1 MRIQL
6 NLATRPF
13 VELGPLYMRL
23 RILIILLAVIAV
35 PLWILMASEKRKASE
50 AQAQLTA
57 VEQKIQAIESQR
69 QAFQA
74 QMRQPKN
81 AAVLSQSQFL
91 NQMFASKA
99 FSWTAV
105 MMDLENV
112 LPSGV
117 QVMNIDPVITRD
129 GKVTIR
135 LRVSGAHD
143 RGVDLVRNLE
153 HSHRFLAPRLA
164 RETAESNQNGRPVEQ
179 VSAVSN
185 VNFDLLAEYN
195 PLPETVE
202 KPARAGQKSGGPAGS
217 KRRPKAAPSTAGK
230 AATGAAAGK
239 ASRKPRAAKVGAP

>member
-6 NLATRPF
+6 NLASRPF
-13 VELGPLYMRL
+13 VELGPLYLRL
-23 RILIILLAVIAV
+23 RILIVLLAVIAV
-35 PLWILMASEKRKASE
+35 PLWMLLATERRKASE
-50 AQAQLTA
+50 AAGRLDA
-57 VEQKIQAIESQR
+57 VEQNIRALEAQR

-74 QMRQPKN
+74 QMREPQN
-81 AAVLSQSQFL
+81 ATVLSQSQFL

-117 QVMNIDPVITRD
+117 QVLNIDPVIARN

-135 LRVSGAHD
+135 LRVNGPHNL
-143 RGVDLVRNLE
+143 GVDLVRNLE

-164 RETAESNQNGRPVEQ
+164 RETAENNQNQRQVEPVNT
-179 VSAVSN
+179 AAN

-195 PLPETVE
+195 PLPETPA
-202 KPARAGQKSGGPAGS
+202 KPAAAAQHDHGPATA
-217 KRRPKAAPSTAGK
+217 RRRKTVPQGPPLASPRPR
-230 AATGAAAGK
+230 AAGK
-239 ASRKPRAAKVGAP
+239 AVAR

>member
-6 NLATRPF
+6 NLASRPF
-13 VELGPLYMRL
+13 IELGPLYLRL
-23 RILIILLAVIAV
+23 RILIVLLAVVAV
-35 PLWILMASEKRKASE
+35 PLWLLLATEKRKAAE
-50 AQAQLTA
+50 AQARLDA
-57 VEQKIQAIESQR
+57 VQQRIHTIEAQR
-69 QAFQA
+69 QTFQSS
-74 QMRQPKN
+74 MREPQN
-81 AAVLSQSQFL
+81 ASVLSQSQFL
-91 NQMFASKA
+91 NQVFARKA

-117 QVMNIDPVITRD
+117 QVLNIDPVIAKD

-164 RETAESNQNGRPVEQ
+164 RETAESNQNGRPIE
-179 VSAVSN
+179 VSATTN

-195 PLPETVE
+195 PLPETAE
-202 KPARAGQKSGGPAGS
+202 KPAAPKQTSTKQAKLPS
-217 KRRPKAAPSTAGK
+217 KTARTPRHARKAVTP
-230 AATGAAAGK
+230 
-239 ASRKPRAAKVGAP
+239 

>member
-6 NLATRPF
+6 NLASRPF
-13 VELGPLYMRL
+13 VELGPLYLRL
-23 RILIILLAVIAV
+23 RVLIVLLAVVAV
-35 PLWILMASEKRKASE
+35 PLWLLLSTEKRKAAE
-50 AQAQLTA
+50 AQARLNA
-57 VEQKIQAIESQR
+57 VQQKISAIEAQR
-69 QAFQA
+69 QAFQS
-74 QMRQPKN
+74 QMREPQN
-81 AAVLSQSQFL
+81 ASVLTQSQFL
-91 NQMFASKA
+91 NHVFARKA

-117 QVMNIDPVITRD
+117 QVLNIDPVTSSKD

-164 RETAESNQNGRPVEQ
+164 RETAESNQNGRPIEQ
-179 VSAVSN
+179 VSTASN

-195 PLPETVE
+195 PLPEAIE
-202 KPARAGQKSGGPAGS
+202 KPAPAKQPKSVTKTARAPLHA
-217 KRRPKAAPSTAGK
+217 RAPRTARAPRHATRKAAAE
-230 AATGAAAGK
+230 
-239 ASRKPRAAKVGAP
+239 

>member
-13 VELGPLYMRL
+13 VELGPLYLRL
-23 RILIILLAVIAV
+23 RILIILLAVVAV
-35 PLWILMASEKRKASE
+35 PLWLLLATEKRKASE
-50 AQAQLTA
+50 AHARLAA
-57 VEQKIQAIESQR
+57 VEQKIQAIEAQK

-74 QMRQPKN
+74 QMREPKN
-81 AAVLSQSQFL
+81 ASVLSQSQFL
-91 NQMFASKA
+91 NQMFARKA

-117 QVMNIDPVITRD
+117 QVMNIDPVVSRD

-135 LRVSGAHD
+135 LRVSGPHD
-143 RGVDLVRNLE
+143 RAVDLVRNLE

-164 RETAESNQNGRPVEQ
+164 RETAETNQNGRPVEQ
-179 VSAVSN
+179 VSPASN

-195 PLPETVE
+195 PLPETAE
-202 KPARAGQKSGGPAGS
+202 KPAAAGRKNGAPAVS
-217 KRRPKAAPSTAGK
+217 KRSKAAPGTGGK
-230 AATGAAAGK
+230 APGAAGHTRR
-239 ASRKPRAAKVGAP
+239 SAKVGAP

>member
-13 VELGPLYMRL
+13 VELGPLYLRL

-35 PLWILMASEKRKASE
+35 PLWLLLATEKRKASE
-50 AQAQLTA
+50 AQARLAA
-57 VEQKIQAIESQR
+57 VEQKIQAIDAQK

-74 QMRQPKN
+74 QMREPKN
-81 AAVLSQSQFL
+81 AAVLTQSQFL
-91 NQMFASKA
+91 NQMFARKA

-117 QVMNIDPVITRD
+117 QVMNIDPVVSRD

-179 VSAVSN
+179 VSATSN

-195 PLPETVE
+195 PLPDTTE
-202 KPARAGQKSGGPAGS
+202 KPAAPEHKGGGPAGT
-217 KRRPKAAPSTAGK
+217 KRSHVAAGKTAPSG
-230 AATGAAAGK
+230 AGK
-239 ASRKPRAAKVGAP
+239 ASRKPRPGKVGAP

>member
-6 NLATRPF
+6 NLASRPF
-13 VELGPLYMRL
+13 VELGPLYLRL
-23 RILIILLAVIAV
+23 RMLIILLAVIAV
-35 PLWILMASEKRKASE
+35 PLWILLATEKQKASK
-50 AQAQLTA
+50 AQARLNA
-57 VEQKIQAIESQR
+57 VEQSIQAIESQK

-74 QMRQPKN
+74 QMREPKN

-91 NQMFASKA
+91 NRMFASKA

-179 VSAVSN
+179 VSATSN

-195 PLPETVE
+195 PLPDTTE
-202 KPARAGQKSGGPAGS
+202 KPAAAGHKVGGPAGT
-217 KRRPKAAPSTAGK
+217 KRPKATPGAAGK
-230 AATGAAAGK
+230 AAPIGAGRAN
-239 ASRKPRAAKVGAP
+239 RKPRAGKVVAP

>member
-6 NLATRPF
+6 NLASRPF
-13 VELGPLYMRL
+13 VELGPLYLRL
-23 RILIILLAVIAV
+23 RILIVLLAVVAV
-35 PLWILMASEKRKASE
+35 PLWLLLSTEKRKAAE
-50 AQAQLTA
+50 AEARLDA
-57 VEQKIQAIESQR
+57 VQQRIHGIEAQR
-69 QAFQA
+69 QAFQSS
-74 QMRQPKN
+74 MREPQN

-91 NQMFASKA
+91 NHLFAQKA

-117 QVMNIDPVITRD
+117 QVLNIDPVVAKD

-153 HSHRFLAPRLA
+153 HSRRFLAPRVA
-164 RETAESNQNGRPVEQ
+164 RETAESNQNGRQIEQ
-179 VSAVSN
+179 VNTATN

-195 PLPETVE
+195 PLPETEE
-202 KPARAGQKSGGPAGS
+202 KPAGANKTATKQKVTKQANAAGKSARAPRHA
-217 KRRPKAAPSTAGK
+217 RK
-230 AATGAAAGK
+230 AAT
-239 ASRKPRAAKVGAP
+239 P